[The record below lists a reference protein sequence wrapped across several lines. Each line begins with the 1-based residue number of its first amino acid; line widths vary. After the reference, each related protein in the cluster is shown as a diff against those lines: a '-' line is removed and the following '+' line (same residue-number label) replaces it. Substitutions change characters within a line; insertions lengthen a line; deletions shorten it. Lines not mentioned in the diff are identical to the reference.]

1 MPLGSVLKTVNSH
14 YVNFTSGKR
23 NPERW
28 VQVLLMC
35 LNSLPYTGAAEKTDQ
50 THSPGYRGWG
60 QAVHFPQEFSDCAL
74 Y

>member
-50 THSPGYRGWG
+50 THPPGYRGWG
-60 QAVHFPQEFSDCAL
+60 QAAHFPQEFSDCAL